1 MTWTIPLFVWR
12 YERKSKF
19 WNWQH
24 KNFKM
29 NFSDFIWPAVSTCV
43 RSGCSTTSWH
53 HRSNLRM
60 LFVTRSAIA
69 GLATKESVCISV
81 QIAVI
86 ALDYRNVD
94 RRSDRHQIEFWLTA
108 VVRIC
113 REL

>member
-12 YERKSKF
+12 CERKSKF

-53 HRSNLRM
+53 HR
-60 LFVTRSAIA
+60 VHGGTRAEEPMSDLSPLCKVDTRPSRPKKLIKTVADEE
-69 GLATKESVCISV
+69 GLSFNDE
-81 QIAVI
+81 
-86 ALDYRNVD
+86 
-94 RRSDRHQIEFWLTA
+94 
-108 VVRIC
+108 VR
-113 REL
+113 